1 MVYMMDGALS
11 LLHLYA
17 EWGVDTAVE
26 DAPLDHRLARLA
38 PLLVLQETGRQSRD
52 HQDHDPHRH
61 SAHPAAG
68 PQARKTPATPA
79 PASAQRSS
87 TSSPVSLSA
96 AGPALL
102 ADSIAQARA
111 VAAAATS
118 PDSLKAAV
126 EQFDSCSLRITAMHT
141 LFPEG
146 PMHAPLMIIGEAPDA
161 DEDRSGHVF
170 SGLSGTLLDQM
181 LSAIGLARDSLLL
194 ATALPWRPPGGRPPT
209 DAERRICQPFLERA
223 IALFA
228 PQRLLLCGRLPAHL
242 LTGTNKA
249 LPRRSWQPVSV
260 AGLPAPVPALIM
272 RHPLQ
277 LRASPTARKDIWND
291 LLLVAQMLQQNG

>member
-38 PLLVLQETGRQSRD
+38 PLPVLQETGRQSRD

-61 SAHPAAG
+61 RPHPAAE

-181 LSAIGLARDSLLL
+181 LSAIGDR
-194 ATALPWRPPGGRPPT
+194 
-209 DAERRICQPFLERA
+209 
-223 IALFA
+223 
-228 PQRLLLCGRLPAHL
+228 
-242 LTGTNKA
+242 K
-249 LPRRSWQPVSV
+249 SV
-260 AGLPAPVPALIM
+260 V
-272 RHPLQ
+272 
-277 LRASPTARKDIWND
+277 
-291 LLLVAQMLQQNG
+291 

>member
-1 MVYMMDGALS
+1 MMDGALS
-11 LLHLYA
+11 LLRLYA

-26 DAPLDHRLARLA
+26 DTPIDHRLARLA
-38 PLLVLQETGRQSRD
+38 PIPAYQESLHQGQG
-52 HQDHDPHRH
+52 HQDVTPQRH
-61 SAHPAAG
+61 SPHATPG
-68 PQARKTPATPA
+68 IQPRKTVGTPA
-79 PASAQRSS
+79 FAPAQRPPAS
-87 TSSPVSLSA
+87 SPTHQPA

-102 ADSIAQARA
+102 ADSVAQAHA
-111 VAAAATS
+111 VAAAATT
-118 PDSLKAAV
+118 PDSLRTAL

-181 LSAIGLARDSLLL
+181 LSAIGLTRDTLLL